1 MILTRMSVGLCRF
14 ANRFGL
20 VTNPAIHAV
29 DFKSSTP
36 HQNMKK
42 ALLSPS
48 FYAGVFLTI
57 GVILPGHMVFNRENH
72 IKCLEHGRSHRL
84 VSGTSFLGDTNICV
98 HVGYLN

>member
-1 MILTRMSVGLCRF
+1 MPVGLCRF

-20 VTNPAIHAV
+20 VTNTAIHAV

-42 ALLSPS
+42 AILSPS
-48 FYAGVFLTI
+48 FYAGVFLTV

-72 IKCLEHGRSHRL
+72 IKCLEHGGSHKL

-98 HVGYLN
+98 HRGYLN

>member
-1 MILTRMSVGLCRF
+1 
-14 ANRFGL
+14 
-20 VTNPAIHAV
+20 
-29 DFKSSTP
+29 
-36 HQNMKK
+36 MKK

-72 IKCLEHGRSHRL
+72 IKCLEHRQSHRL

-98 HVGYLN
+98 HRGYLN